1 MEPEGAMRI
10 LRWILLAGPGAQL
23 MEPKKDWLMWVL
35 GGLTVVIFIAWAYAL
50 LPVLWQMLRNP
61 FR

>member
-1 MEPEGAMRI
+1 MRI